1 MIIRIWDDPKMD
13 APGAFQSLWIEL
25 STTVMN
31 IEHAQNLTEQ
41 ETMNAAAAV
50 TQLLK
55 ASTAKGAAKVK
66 ELEDLKA
73 LLNADNDTILKNIE
87 QTINLKAVIEKQLAE
102 RNAQAADLRGK
113 SDKLTAEEERLRA
126 DLVRDE
132 GELRLF
138 KERRGGNPDNCK
150 VM

>member
-1 MIIRIWDDPKMD
+1 
-13 APGAFQSLWIEL
+13 
-25 STTVMN
+25 MN

-41 ETMNAAAAV
+41 ETMASATANSNAAAAV

-102 RNAQAADLRGK
+102 RCWLNLQEASAP
-113 SDKLTAEEERLRA
+113 
-126 DLVRDE
+126 V
-132 GELRLF
+132 F
-138 KERRGGNPDNCK
+138 
-150 VM
+150 